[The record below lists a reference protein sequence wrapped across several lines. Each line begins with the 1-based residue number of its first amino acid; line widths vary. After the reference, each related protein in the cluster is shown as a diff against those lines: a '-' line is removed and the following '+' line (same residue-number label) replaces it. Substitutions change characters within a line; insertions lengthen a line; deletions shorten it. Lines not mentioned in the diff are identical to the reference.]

1 MIRTCQFFSADSM
14 PNPRGLKIVKLY
26 EAPEAA
32 ILHIFLQPGQ
42 AVPPH
47 TTPVNVSFYVL
58 QGTLDIEI
66 GDERITVQADTL
78 VESPAAITHALY
90 NHSDQLARVMVI
102 KHPNPS
108 SLSH

>member
-1 MIRTCQFFSADSM
+1 MIRTCQVFSADSM

-26 EAPEAA
+26 EASEAA

-42 AVPPH
+42 AVLPH

-66 GDERITVQADTL
+66 GDERMAVQADTL
-78 VESPAAITHALY
+78 VESPASIPHAIY
-90 NHSDQLARVMVI
+90 NQSDQLAGILVI

-108 SLSH
+108 SLNR